1 MQPASRFTSA
11 ARSTH
16 AHPEKRNDA
25 DLKSAVAAKDEL
37 KTNTLRAMKSQVKY
51 KEVEPG
57 AKLLDDAGM
66 LSVFATLIKQRRD
79 SVEQFKAGNRLDLA
93 EREEKEIAVIQQY
106 LPQQLTPAELTA
118 EVAAAIAEA
127 KATSAKD
134 MGAVMKIATPKLK
147 GKAEGKA
154 ISDEVKA
161 QLAKL
166 G

>member
-1 MQPASRFTSA
+1 MPTLKERI
-11 ARSTH
+11 
-16 AHPEKRNDA
+16 DA
-25 DLKSAVAAKDEL
+25 DLKDAMRAKDEI

-57 AKLLDDAGM
+57 AKALDDAGM
-66 LSVFATLIKQRRD
+66 LGVFTTMVKQRRD
-79 SVEQFKAGNRLDLA
+79 SVEQFKAGNRTDLA
-93 EREEKEIAVIQQY
+93 EREEKEIAIIQLY
-106 LPQQLTPAELTA
+106 MPQQLTAAELTA